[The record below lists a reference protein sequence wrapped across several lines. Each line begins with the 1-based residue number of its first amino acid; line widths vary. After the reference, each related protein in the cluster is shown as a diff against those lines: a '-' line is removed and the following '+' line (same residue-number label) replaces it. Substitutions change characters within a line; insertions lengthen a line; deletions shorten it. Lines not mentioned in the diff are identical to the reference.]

1 MKMEKFTL
9 KSGNKTS
16 FKQMGSS
23 PAKDYKKGYY
33 GEGKSSPAK
42 QAIGG
47 GAGEAI
53 KHHKKYSY

>member
-1 MKMEKFTL
+1 MAGIGSYEKGKKFTL
-9 KSGNKTS
+9 KSGNATP

-23 PAKDYKKGYY
+23 PV
-33 GEGKSSPAK
+33 K

-53 KHHKKYSY
+53 DHW